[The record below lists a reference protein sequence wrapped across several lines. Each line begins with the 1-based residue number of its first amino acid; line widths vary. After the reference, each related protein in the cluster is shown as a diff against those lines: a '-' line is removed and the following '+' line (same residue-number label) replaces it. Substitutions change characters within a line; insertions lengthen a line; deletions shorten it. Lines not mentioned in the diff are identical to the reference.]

1 VHVET
6 CFGHVSN
13 FSAKLVI
20 ESRDAVQNPRVK
32 TVFVRAIQDQDEIQR
47 LYEESQARRGD
58 EIAYELRREVDWS
71 SKYATLGLETSYNGT
86 FSSDGGILGVDF
98 NWAKS
103 CKQARLSC
111 FVPGYFGPRNDNV
124 RVTEDN
130 IRREMNAETGI
141 TFIPWCNGQDISG
154 QGKGVLVKFDGYKY
168 LQFPASKT
176 ITVMPVI

>member
-1 VHVET
+1 MHVET

-32 TVFVRAIQDQDEIQR
+32 TVFIRAIQDQNEIQR

-71 SKYATLGLETSYNGT
+71 SKHATLGLETSYNGT

-98 NWAKS
+98 RWAKS
-103 CKQARLSC
+103 VRLARTSN
-111 FVPGYFGPRNDNV
+111 FIPQYFGSRNDNV
-124 RVTEDN
+124 RVNEVN
-130 IRREMNAETGI
+130 IKREMNAETGI
-141 TFIPWCNGQDISG
+141 AFIPWCNGQDIHG
-154 QGKGVLVKFDGYKY
+154 HGKGVLVKFDGFNY
-168 LQFPASKT
+168 LQLGSSKT